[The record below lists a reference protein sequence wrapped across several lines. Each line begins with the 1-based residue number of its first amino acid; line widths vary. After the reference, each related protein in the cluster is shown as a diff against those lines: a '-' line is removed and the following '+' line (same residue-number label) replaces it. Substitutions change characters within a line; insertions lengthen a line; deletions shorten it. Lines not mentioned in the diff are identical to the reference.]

1 MLVSVVVR
9 TRNEADRLR
18 LVLCSLARQTG
29 AAEVIVVN
37 DGSTD
42 HTPDVIAAAANW
54 LPLKLVNHQAPR
66 GRSGAANAGAR
77 AARGSVVL
85 FLDGDTIANPELV
98 ARHSAAHTAAPRL
111 IGRGETYHIRGTR
124 FLQDPESG
132 TPAPGH
138 EAQLAHRP
146 EAELARLRVTRA
158 EVIGDFAAIERKAGP
173 GTYPGAGPRRLYTLE
188 MDALMHHPD
197 CTVLWAAASGANLS
211 VRREGFLRAG
221 GFHEALDINEH
232 RELALRLSL
241 AGARMAPVLGARSYH
256 LAHRSGWRDPL
267 RTTDWEEI
275 FYRAHPIPAVK
286 LLRVF
291 WASLSDGDRIPR
303 AAQITS
309 LPELE
314 TASRGY
320 TGVDYDAVREL
331 IRGMAVAQSAS
342 DPAAET

>member
-54 LPLKLVNHQAPR
+54 LPLKVVNHQAPR

-98 ARHSAAHTAAPRL
+98 ARHGAAHTAAPRL

-158 EVIGDFAAIERKAGP
+158 EVIDDFASDRTQSWAGNLP
-173 GTYPGAGPRRLYTLE
+173 GGR
-188 MDALMHHPD
+188 
-197 CTVLWAAASGANLS
+197 
-211 VRREGFLRAG
+211 
-221 GFHEALDINEH
+221 
-232 RELALRLSL
+232 
-241 AGARMAPVLGARSYH
+241 
-256 LAHRSGWRDPL
+256 
-267 RTTDWEEI
+267 
-275 FYRAHPIPAVK
+275 
-286 LLRVF
+286 
-291 WASLSDGDRIPR
+291 
-303 AAQITS
+303 
-309 LPELE
+309 
-314 TASRGY
+314 TASTVHLGDGRPH
-320 TGVDYDAVREL
+320 
-331 IRGMAVAQSAS
+331 AS
-342 DPAAET
+342 P